1 MQVEV
6 TPDQCLSGGA
16 IMSSAVTSH
25 ANLWLQRDDKVVLSS
40 WRVRLLEAI
49 DATGSISSAAE
60 RMQVQYR
67 CAWDKLDEM
76 ESGLGILLVERHAG
90 GAGGGGA
97 RLTQAGREYVDRFS
111 RFSDA
116 IQALVSQEFDRNFAG
131 VLPEG

>member
-1 MQVEV
+1 
-6 TPDQCLSGGA
+6 
-16 IMSSAVTSH
+16 
-25 ANLWLQRDDKVVLSS
+25 
-40 WRVRLLEAI
+40 VRLLEAI